1 LLGTNIKRTSIEI
14 ITEIQKKI
22 SANSTLL
29 SLPQIISKIYNMTV
43 GENKVV
49 SMTYTLREESE
60 TGEMIQK
67 VTEDRPF
74 VYLFGIGGLLPAF
87 KANLE
92 GLNAGD
98 DFSFVLKNHEAYG
111 LPSDENI
118 IRLDKKVFE
127 IDGVFDDSVI
137 KVGEIIPMEDEQG
150 YPLTGKILEVDGD
163 NILVDF
169 NHPLA
174 GLNLYFEGKI
184 LEVRDATH
192 EELAHGH
199 VHGAHGH
206 HH

>member
-1 LLGTNIKRTSIEI
+1 
-14 ITEIQKKI
+14 
-22 SANSTLL
+22 
-29 SLPQIISKIYNMTV
+29 M
-43 GENKVV
+43 
-49 SMTYTLREESE
+49 
-60 TGEMIQK
+60 
-67 VTEDRPF
+67 
-74 VYLFGIGGLLPAF
+74 
-87 KANLE
+87 
-92 GLNAGD
+92 
-98 DFSFVLKNHEAYG
+98 KNDEAYG

-127 IDGVFDDSVI
+127 IDGVFDEAVI

-150 YPLTGKILEVDGD
+150 YPLTGKILEVDG
-163 NILVDF
+163 NNVLVDF

>member
-1 LLGTNIKRTSIEI
+1 
-14 ITEIQKKI
+14 
-22 SANSTLL
+22 
-29 SLPQIISKIYNMTV
+29 MTV

-49 SMTYTLREESE
+49 SMTYTLREESA
-60 TGEMIQK
+60 TGQIIQK
-67 VTEDRPF
+67 VTENRPF
-74 VYLFGIGGLLPAF
+74 VYLFGIGGLLPSF
-87 KANLE
+87 KTNLE

-98 DFSFVLKNHEAYG
+98 DFSFVLKKDEAYG

-127 IDGVFDDSVI
+127 IDGVLDEAVI
-137 KVGEIIPMEDEQG
+137 KAGEIIPMEDEEG
-150 YPLTGKILEVDGD
+150 YPLSGKVLEVGD
-163 NILVDF
+163 DNVLIDF

-174 GLNLYFEGKI
+174 GLDLYFEGKI
-184 LEVRDATH
+184 LDVRDATR

>member
-1 LLGTNIKRTSIEI
+1 
-14 ITEIQKKI
+14 
-22 SANSTLL
+22 
-29 SLPQIISKIYNMTV
+29 MTV

-49 SMTYTLREESE
+49 SMIYTLREESA
-60 TGEMIQK
+60 TGELIQK
-67 VTEDRPF
+67 VTEERPF
-74 VYLFGIGGLLPAF
+74 VYLFGIGGLLPSF

-92 GLNAGD
+92 GLKAGD
-98 DFSFVLKNHEAYG
+98 NFSFVLKNHEAYG
-111 LPSDENI
+111 PPSDENI

-127 IDGVFDDSVI
+127 IDGVFDEAAI
-137 KVGEIIPMEDEQG
+137 QVGEIIPMEDEEG
-150 YPLTGKILEVDGD
+150 YPLSGKILEVDEH
-163 NILVDF
+163 NVLVDF

-192 EELAHGH
+192 DELTHGH